1 VPDDGAL
8 LPLDLCFTVR
18 EGSDITLV
26 TWGAMVADTLS
37 AAEKLSEIGI
47 EAEVIDVATIKPLDM
62 DTILTSVEK
71 TGRCVIV
78 HEAPYTGGFGAE
90 IAARLA
96 EHALLHL
103 LSPVLR
109 VTGYD
114 TIVPTPRTE
123 HYYYVTEKRI
133 IEAARK
139 TVAFPENP
147 EDLEPSN
154 IEG

>member
-1 VPDDGAL
+1 
-8 LPLDLCFTVR
+8 
-18 EGSDITLV
+18 
-26 TWGAMVADTLS
+26 AMVQETLS
-37 AAEKLSEIGI
+37 AADKLSELGI
-47 EAEVIDVATIKPLDM
+47 EAEVIDVATLTPLDM

-71 TGRCVIV
+71 TGRCVII

-96 EHALLHL
+96 EKGLLHL

-114 TIVPTPRTE
+114 TIMPTPRTE
-123 HYYYVTEKRI
+123 HYYYVTEEKI

-139 TVAFPENP
+139 TVAFPETP
-147 EDLEPSN
+147 EDLTPHQTN
-154 IEG
+154 VA